1 MKTFKHLRTELF
13 ESINKKIDSVKP
25 TLEKHG
31 YEFHKITNKNK
42 FGERHNFTKTHPK
55 TGEKHYVSVAQQTG
69 HWTTHTNETNS
80 NRSHLVQH
88 KDSLKTGEGKTK
100 EELDKHLTH
109 WHNEHPLI
117 KKVKSSFA
125 KMMKPKHKSD
135 SGYGGSSSSDSYSH
149 FGGFG
154 GGHSGGGGG
163 YSGGG
168 GNFGGGGSSGSY

>member
-31 YEFHKITNKNK
+31 YKFHKITNKNT
-42 FGERHNFTKTHPK
+42 FGEKHNFTKTHPK
-55 TGEKHYVSVAQQTG
+55 TGEKHYASVDQKTG
-69 HWTTHTNETNS
+69 HWTTHTNETDS

-125 KMMKPKHKSD
+125 KMMKPKYEPH
-135 SGYGGSSSSDSYSH
+135 SGYGGSSDSSTYY
-149 FGGFG
+149 GGS
-154 GGHSGGGGG
+154 SG
-163 YSGGG
+163 YW
-168 GNFGGGGSSGSY
+168 GGGSSGGD